1 MVSPQEA
8 LAGREQAIE
17 LDGVH
22 AVNGS
27 NYLQQPAP
35 GMEIAYFALGCYW
48 GAERLFW
55 QQSGVITTAVGFAG
69 GYTPNPSYQE
79 VCTGL
84 TGHAETVKVVYDPS
98 VISYQQ
104 LLVCFFEQHDPT
116 QGMRQGGDVGTQYR
130 SVIFA
135 LNPQQASLAKQ
146 AQVAY
151 QQALQGEG
159 LAKAISTE
167 VIDFDVFYYA
177 ELDHQQY
184 LHKNPEGYC
193 GLGGLGVCL
202 PPWLQPEQ

>member
-27 NYLQQPAP
+27 NYLQAPAA

-55 QQSGVITTAVGFAG
+55 QQEGVITTAVGFAG
-69 GYTPNPSYQE
+69 GYTPNPTYEE

-98 VISYQQ
+98 VISYRQ
-104 LLVCFFEQHDPT
+104 LLACFFEQHDPT
-116 QGMRQGGDVGTQYR
+116 QGMRQGGDIGTQYR

-135 LNPQQASLAKQ
+135 VDEQQASIAKQ
-146 AQVAY
+146 AQLAY
-151 QQALQGEG
+151 QEALKGEG

-167 VIDFDVFYYA
+167 IVDFDVFYYA

-184 LHKNPEGYC
+184 LHKNPDGYC

-202 PPWLQPEQ
+202 PPWLQQEP